1 MTGILRLT
9 TALLLIALTL
19 AGCTSLWQTMSGT
32 TRRGVS
38 SSLVEYLYP
47 GGEEPPPYHESVP
60 QLNIPLRV
68 GLAFVPSTNQANVP
82 VLSETVK
89 SELLEKVRGQFLDR
103 DYINEIEIIP
113 DTYLRTGTG
122 FTGLEQ
128 ISRIYNLDVMA
139 LVSYDQ
145 VVTSEDTS
153 ASFLYWTIIGAYV
166 IKGSKN
172 DVQTFVDT
180 AVFDIPTRR
189 LLFRAP
195 GLDKSRSKSTLVGA
209 AEELRESRT
218 EGFSRAMT
226 SMTDNLSV
234 ELDTF
239 ELRIKEDPTV
249 AQVTP
254 KQGYSGGGAVSVYL
268 ILLLAA
274 AGLVRF
280 IRPARYCCSA
290 GTDSSDRTGL

>member
-1 MTGILRLT
+1 MASIMRPTV
-9 TALLLIALTL
+9 ALLLIALSL
-19 AGCTSLWQTMSGT
+19 AGCTSFWQAMSGT

-47 GGEEPPPYHESVP
+47 GGEEPPPYNESVP

-82 VLSETVK
+82 VLSEAVK

-145 VVTSEDTS
+145 VVTSEDTT

-166 IKGSKN
+166 IEGSKN

-189 LLFRAP
+189 LMFRAP
-195 GLDKSRSKSTLVGA
+195 GLDKFRSKSTLVGA

-218 EGFSRAMT
+218 AGFSGAMT
-226 SMTDNLSV
+226 IMTENLSV
-234 ELDTF
+234 ELDKF

-254 KQGYSGGGAVSVYL
+254 REGYSGGGAVSVYL
-268 ILLLAA
+268 LLLLGA
-274 AGLVRF
+274 AGLIRFMRPVR
-280 IRPARYCCSA
+280 CCC
-290 GTDSSDRTGL
+290 